1 MFNVQCVDLER
12 TLDVSK
18 AFRTHDTIASLVEGK
33 FEDIYQKRTL
43 PLRERASSTATLAF
57 TSWRGFPVPT

>member
-18 AFRTHDTIASLVEGK
+18 AFRTHDTIASLVEG
-33 FEDIYQKRTL
+33 EI
-43 PLRERASSTATLAF
+43 
-57 TSWRGFPVPT
+57 